1 MNEARISDVTL
12 RRAAKSKDLSLTFKE
27 RLETA
32 KLLDR
37 LGASVIEIEG
47 ITQTKV
53 DSLRIKSIA
62 SIVRNS
68 VLCVPVEMDEENIE
82 LVWAALAEA
91 RRPRLQVHA
100 AVSPA
105 QMEYIHHKKGEAMV
119 EALTSAVA
127 ACKRLTDDV
136 ELVAD
141 DATRADRD
149 FLSEVIGKT
158 IEAGAT
164 TVTVADAAGT
174 MIPEEFGQF
183 VADLID
189 DVPGL
194 RDVTLGVSCSDE
206 LFMADSCA
214 VAALM
219 AGAGEVKAT
228 SYPLG
233 VSSTA
238 HIAKI
243 LADKADDIKVQC
255 GVHMT
260 NIKRLTTQIAR
271 ICERGQVTS
280 SLFSSPSGPNDA
292 EIALTADDDIDV
304 VSQYVAKLGYELSDE
319 DLSAVYEAFMRIAS
333 KKGSVSSRELDAIV
347 ASAAMQ
353 VPPTYTLD
361 RYVINH
367 GNVIKATATVR
378 MKTESGLVEAVSV
391 GDGPID
397 AALAAVEQIVGKRY
411 ELDDWQMQS
420 VTEGQEAMGEAVIKL
435 MSNGKVYSGRGISTD
450 IVGSS
455 IRAYVNALNK
465 IVYEEQN

>member
-37 LGASVIEIEG
+37 LGASTIEIEG
-47 ITQTKV
+47 ITQEKV

-62 SIVRNS
+62 SIVKNS
-68 VLCVPVEMDEENIE
+68 ALCVPVEMNEKNIE

-91 RRPRLQVHA
+91 RHPRLQVHA

-105 QMEYIHHKKGEAMV
+105 QMEYIYHKKGAAMI

-127 ACKRLTDDV
+127 TCKQLTDDV

-141 DATRADRD
+141 DATRADRE
-149 FLSEVIGKT
+149 FLVEVLSKT

-164 TVTVADAAGT
+164 TVTVVDAAGT

-183 VADLID
+183 IAGLIE
-189 DVPGL
+189 DVPAL

-214 VAALM
+214 IAALM

-243 LADKADDIKVQC
+243 LADKTDDIKLSC

-271 ICERGQVTS
+271 IFEQGQVTS
-280 SLFSSPSGPNDA
+280 SLFSSPSGANDP

-304 VSQYVAKLGYELSDE
+304 VAQYVAKLGYELSDE

-333 KKGSVSSRELDAIV
+333 KKESVTSRELDAIV

-353 VPPTYTLD
+353 VPPTYILD

-378 MKTESGLVEAVSV
+378 MKTESGMVEAVSV

-397 AALAAVEQIVGKRY
+397 AAFAAVEQIVGKHY

-435 MSNGKVYSGRGISTD
+435 MSDGKVYSGRGISTD

-455 IRAYVNALNK
+455 IRAFVNALNK

>member
-47 ITQTKV
+47 ITQEKV

-62 SIVRNS
+62 SIVKNS

-141 DATRADRD
+141 DATRADHD
-149 FLSEVIGKT
+149 FLVEVIKKT

-164 TVTVADAAGT
+164 TVTVVDAAGT

-183 VADLID
+183 VAGLID

-214 VAALM
+214 IAALM

-233 VSSTA
+233 ISSTA

-280 SLFSSPSGPNDA
+280 SLFSSPSGANDP
-292 EIALTADDDIDV
+292 EIALTVDDDIDV

-333 KKGSVSSRELDAIV
+333 KKKSVTSRELDAIV

-397 AALAAVEQIVGKRY
+397 AAFAAVEQIVGKRY